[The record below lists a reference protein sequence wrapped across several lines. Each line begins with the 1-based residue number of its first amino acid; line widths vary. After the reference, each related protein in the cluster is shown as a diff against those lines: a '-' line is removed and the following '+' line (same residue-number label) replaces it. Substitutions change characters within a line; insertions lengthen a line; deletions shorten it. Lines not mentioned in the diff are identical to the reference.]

1 MAAAAAK
8 VGAAVLS
15 AGAAFAASSQKVNAE
30 GGSGFRF
37 PGFSSSSPAPAAAPA
52 APPPAA
58 AAAEEAPPKP
68 RNDNPRTTAAGFDPD
83 ALERAVEL
91 LRQFELRPDTDVKKA
106 FAHANKREET
116 RQAEFAAKKA
126 DYQKEAAQIE
136 LERTRVEYEEKKKLA
151 QSQAE
156 IKAQV
161 ARYEDELRRKRA
173 QHEHEAQRA
182 RNQELVNMQ
191 EQSAIKLEQLR
202 RQSEEEINELRRRTE
217 KEKALIDQ
225 ETTRQQKMAEAE
237 AKALELTLSE
247 EVNRRLLIEKAN
259 AEREKWVQA
268 INTTFEH
275 IGGGLRTILT
285 DQNKLVVAVVGT
297 TALAAG
303 IYTTR
308 EGARVVW
315 GYVDRIL
322 GQPSLIRESS
332 RGKYPWSGIPSR
344 AMSTVTSKLKN
355 GSNLGKDGKGFGD
368 VILNPSL
375 QKRVNQLANATANTK
390 LHQAPFRN
398 MLFYGPPGT
407 GKTMAARELAR
418 ESGLDYALMTGGD
431 VAPLGSQAVTKI
443 HQLFDWAKKS
453 NRGLLLFIDEADAFL
468 CERNKTYMSEAQRS
482 ALNALLFRTGDQSKD
497 IVLALATNRPGDLD
511 SAVADRIDE
520 VLEFPLPGEEE
531 RSKLLKLYLDKYIVK
546 AGEKRGKGL
555 FSFFRRQPQKI
566 AVKGITDELIRE
578 AAAKT
583 DGFSG
588 REIAKLMASVQA
600 AVYGSTECELTPGLF
615 REVVDYKAAEH
626 QQRRKIAGHA

>member
-1 MAAAAAK
+1 M
-8 VGAAVLS
+8 
-15 AGAAFAASSQKVNAE
+15 
-30 GGSGFRF
+30 
-37 PGFSSSSPAPAAAPA
+37 
-52 APPPAA
+52 
-58 AAAEEAPPKP
+58 
-68 RNDNPRTTAAGFDPD
+68 
-83 ALERAVEL
+83 
-91 LRQFELRPDTDVKKA
+91 
-106 FAHANKREET
+106 
-116 RQAEFAAKKA
+116 
-126 DYQKEAAQIE
+126 
-136 LERTRVEYEEKKKLA
+136 EYDEKKKLA
-151 QSQAE
+151 QQQAE
-156 IKAQV
+156 IKAQI
-161 ARYEDELRRKRA
+161 ARYGDELARKRS
-173 QHEHEAQRA
+173 QLENETQRA
-182 RNQELVNMQ
+182 RNQELVKMQ
-191 EQSAIKLEQLR
+191 EDSAIRVEQLR
-202 RQSEEEINELRRRTE
+202 RQIEEEIHETRRKTD
-217 KEKALIDQ
+217 KAKALIDQ
-225 ETTRQQKMAEAE
+225 ETAERKSKADAE
-237 AKALELTLSE
+237 GRALEKKLSE
-247 EVNRRLLIEKAN
+247 EVDRRMFLEKAN

-268 INTTFEH
+268 INITFEH

-285 DQNKLVVAVVGT
+285 DQNKLVVAVGGV

-332 RGKYPWSGIPSR
+332 RGKYPWSGVPSR
-344 AMSTVTSKLKN
+344 AMSTMTSKLKN
-355 GSNLGKDGKGFGD
+355 GSNLGKNGNGFGD

-511 SAVADRIDE
+511 SAVTDRIDE

-531 RSKLLKLYLDKYIVK
+531 RCKLLKLYLDKYIVK
-546 AGEKRGKGL
+546 AGDKQGKGW
-555 FSFFRRQPQKI
+555 FRFFRRQPQKI
-566 AVKGITDELIRE
+566 AVKGITDDLIQE

-600 AVYGSTECELTPGLF
+600 AVYGSTECELTPSLF
-615 REVVDYKAAEH
+615 REVVDYKVAEH

>member
-1 MAAAAAK
+1 MAAAAAAK
-8 VGAAVLS
+8 AAAAALS
-15 AGAAFAASSQKVNAE
+15 AGAAFAASSGRVHA
-30 GGSGFRF
+30 GLI
-37 PGFSSSSPAPAAAPA
+37 PGWSSPSPAPAPGAVPG
-52 APPPAA
+52 APPAPEP
-58 AAAEEAPPKP
+58 AAEEKP
-68 RNDNPRTTAAGFDPD
+68 RVRNDNPRTSASGFNPEP
-83 ALERAVEL
+83 LEEGVKL
-91 LRQFELRPDTDVKKA
+91 LDEMSKKHSSTEVKKT
-106 FAHANKREET
+106 FEHLKKVQDT
-116 RQAEFAAKKA
+116 KQAELAAKKA
-126 DYQKEAAQIE
+126 EYTREAAILE
-136 LERTRVEYEEKKKLA
+136 LERTRTEYEEKKKLA
-151 QSQAE
+151 QTQAE
-156 IKAQV
+156 IKSQV
-161 ARYEDELRRKRA
+161 ARYNDELARKRL
-173 QHEHEAQRA
+173 QNEHEAQRT
-182 RNQELVNMQ
+182 RNHELVKMQ
-191 EQSAIKLEQLR
+191 EESALKIEHIR
-202 RQSEEEINELRRRTE
+202 RQFEEEIQELRKRTQQE
-217 KEKALIDQ
+217 MAAIEQ
-225 ETTRQQKMAEAE
+225 ETQRQKSRAEAE
-237 AKALELTLSE
+237 AKALEKKLSE
-247 EVNRRLLIEKAN
+247 DVNRRMLIEKAN

-268 INTTFEH
+268 INATFEH

-285 DQNKLVVAVVGT
+285 DQSKLTVAVIGVTG
-297 TALAAG
+297 LAAG

-332 RGKYPWSGIPSR
+332 RGKYPWSGVPSR

-431 VAPLGSQAVTKI
+431 VAPLGAQAVTKI

-453 NRGLLLFIDEADAFL
+453 DRGLLLFIDEADAFL

-482 ALNALLFRTGDQSKD
+482 ALNALLYRTGSQSKD
-497 IVLALATNRPGDLD
+497 FVLALATNRPGDLD

-531 RSKLLKLYLDKYIVK
+531 RSKIVKLYLDKYIVK
-546 AGEKRGKGL
+546 AGEKQGKGL

-566 AVKGITDELIRE
+566 AVKGITDDLIRE

-583 DGFSG
+583 EGFSG
-588 REIAKLMASVQA
+588 REIAKLLASVQA
-600 AVYGSTECELTPGLF
+600 AVYGSTECELTPALF
-615 REVVDYKAAEH
+615 REVVDYKVAEH